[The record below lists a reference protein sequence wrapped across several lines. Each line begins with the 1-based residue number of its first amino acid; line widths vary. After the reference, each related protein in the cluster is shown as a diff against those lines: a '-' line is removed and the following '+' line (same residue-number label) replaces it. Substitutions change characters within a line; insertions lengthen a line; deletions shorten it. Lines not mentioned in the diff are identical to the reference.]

1 MVFDFLLNQREDLK
15 SNQLIRKQN
24 AEKNIEDGIKLK
36 EKLVSQNKVMGL
48 II

>member
-1 MVFDFLLNQREDLK
+1 MVFDFLLNQSENLK
-15 SNQLIRKQN
+15 SSQLSRKQN

-36 EKLVSQNKVMGL
+36 EKLVSQKKVIGL